1 MIVYLIGYRCT
12 GKTTLAKQIARSL
25 GWAWVDADVKLTEDY
40 GRTIAD
46 IVADEGWPGFR
57 AKEKKVL
64 QELAGMKNYVIATGG
79 GVILDPKNVNL
90 MKDTGVVVW
99 LQADPDTI
107 LSRMV
112 QDQATDD
119 QRPALTDKKLQ
130 QEIIDTLEERLPL
143 YKNAGHFSVD
153 TAQRDIAEIEQII
166 LETLA
171 QQYQVNRS

>member
-12 GKTTLAKQIARSL
+12 GKTTLARQIAQSL

-40 GRTIAD
+40 GRTVAD

-57 AKEKKVL
+57 EKEKKVL
-64 QELAGMKNYVIATGG
+64 QELSGKTDHVIATGG
-79 GVILDPKNVNL
+79 GVILDPENVDI
-90 MKDTGVVVW
+90 MKEKGVVVW

-143 YKNAGHFSVD
+143 YKGAMHFSVD
-153 TAQRDIAEIEQII
+153 TANRDIAEIQGLILKTLEQD
-166 LETLA
+166 
-171 QQYQVNRS
+171 YQVNRL